1 MVYRIIV
8 KPEAEQELREALEW
22 YDEQREG
29 LGSEL
34 YNEVLE
40 VMERIENDPQ
50 HFQKRYKDFRIS
62 FTKRFRYGI
71 HFIVEGQII
80 YIHAILHTSMKPRG

>member
-1 MVYRIIV
+1 MVYRIFV
-8 KPEAEQELREALEW
+8 KPEAEEELLEVLEW

-34 YNEVLE
+34 YKEVIEL
-40 VMERIENDPQ
+40 MNRIEKNPE

-80 YIHAILHTSMKPRG
+80 YIHAILHTSKKPRD

>member
-40 VMERIENDPQ
+40 VMERIEINPSI
-50 HFQKRYKDFRIS
+50 FKRDIRIS
-62 FTKRFRYGI
+62 AYRSQKDLDT
-71 HFIVEGQII
+71 ES
-80 YIHAILHTSMKPRG
+80 ILW

>member
-1 MVYRIIV
+1 MVYRIVV
-8 KPEAEQELREALEW
+8 KPEAEQELKRALEW

-40 VMERIENDPQ
+40 VMERIENNPQ
-50 HFQKRYKDFRIS
+50 YFQKRYKDFRIS

-80 YIHAILHTSMKPRG
+80 YIHAILHTSMKPRD